1 MTDSNPLILI
11 SNDDGIHSPGLK
23 AVAQALY
30 DLGDLLIV
38 APTVQQSGMGRS
50 MPSTNDGRLFK
61 TEISANGHHWPAY
74 GAVASPAQAVQHGI
88 LELAT
93 RKPALVVSGIN
104 YGENVGTGITI
115 SGTVG
120 AALEAAAHGI
130 PAIAISLQVG
140 MHQHHSNDASVD
152 FSGAQYFARL
162 FAERMLS
169 MDKLPEDVD
178 VLKIEVPAGATPET
192 PWRIT
197 YLERKPYFEPLAPE
211 RAQFDEAGPIG
222 YQMASLEDLQE
233 GSDADAVQ
241 QGIVSV
247 TPLSLDMTS
256 RIAPQQLR
264 DILD

>member
-1 MTDSNPLILI
+1 MTDSKPLILI
-11 SNDDGIHSPGLK
+11 SNDDGVDSPGLK
-23 AVAQALY
+23 AVAEAL
-30 DLGDLLIV
+30 DDFGELLIV
-38 APTVQQSGMGRS
+38 APTTQQSGMGRS
-50 MPSTNDGRLFK
+50 MPSTNDGRLFE
-61 TEISANGHHWPAY
+61 TMIGDDGHRWRAY

-140 MHQHHSNDASVD
+140 VHQHKSNDASVD
-152 FSGAQYFARL
+152 FSGAQHFLRL
-162 FAERMLS
+162 FAERMLN
-169 MDKLPEDVD
+169 MEKLPQDVD
-178 VLKIEVPAGATPET
+178 VIKIEVPAGATAET

-197 YLERKPYFEPLAPE
+197 HLERRPYFLPLAPE
-211 RAQFDEAGPIG
+211 RSQLDEAAPIG
-222 YQMASLEDLQE
+222 YQMASMDDLNE

-256 RIAPQQLR
+256 RIEPEHLR
-264 DILD
+264 DILE